1 MKYRTLGAVMT
12 VVMLLS
18 ISAISFYTPENPKQ
32 RVHQHLTARG
42 PDAGCNCG
50 GTELCTHLP
59 LVIIDTGGQTIPG
72 EVTGETDAYGETI
85 NTLAED
91 GRDEMD
97 VQLSIIDNQ
106 NQNNHPSDVAAV
118 TTISEIR
125 IRGHASRL
133 FEKAPYR
140 LNFVDENGEDR
151 DLEVMGM
158 SAHSDWVLYGP
169 YMDKSLVRNYL
180 WYNIAGEIMEWA
192 PNVRYCELI
201 LDGEYRGL
209 YLMVETITDGDGCR
223 LDLRDDAY
231 GTSVTGSLLRGDRT
245 TEDDLDGIR
254 DIYSYLERTLSLRSD
269 IAIRYPKRAAL
280 TEEVRERIELDYAA
294 FEKALYSYD
303 HDTEDYGYWNYIDED
318 NFVDYFLINEYSLN
332 MDAGRYSTYIY
343 KDMTGKYKLAVW
355 DFNNACDNF
364 PTDPVS
370 PDQLEMVSHT
380 WYFMLCKSEPF
391 VERILDRYAQLRETV
406 FSDDYLMTYIDE
418 TLAYLGPALDRNNE
432 RWAQAMAEYEP
443 LSPTERN
450 LYSHEDAVE
459 QLKQWLLER
468 GEWLDEN
475 LHTIQQYCHP
485 SRNKTYNH

>member
-1 MKYRTLGAVMT
+1 M
-12 VVMLLS
+12 
-18 ISAISFYTPENPKQ
+18 
-32 RVHQHLTARG
+32 
-42 PDAGCNCG
+42 
-50 GTELCTHLP
+50 
-59 LVIIDTGGQTIPG
+59 
-72 EVTGETDAYGETI
+72 
-85 NTLAED
+85 
-91 GRDEMD
+91 
-97 VQLSIIDNQ
+97 
-106 NQNNHPSDVAAV
+106 
-118 TTISEIR
+118 
-125 IRGHASRL
+125 
-133 FEKAPYR
+133 
-140 LNFVDENGEDR
+140 
-151 DLEVMGM
+151 
-158 SAHSDWVLYGP
+158 HS
-169 YMDKSLVRNYL
+169 
-180 WYNIAGEIMEWA
+180 
-192 PNVRYCELI
+192 NVRYCELI

-343 KDMTGKYKLAVW
+343 KDMTGKYKLAGW

>member
-91 GRDEMD
+91 GRDVMD

-370 PDQLEMVSHT
+370 PDQLEIVSHT

>member
-91 GRDEMD
+91 GRDVMD

>member
-91 GRDEMD
+91 GRDVMD

-133 FEKAPYR
+133 FKKAPYR